1 MPPIVLALALALLLA
16 APFAFLAGT
25 RGGRFRAMPG
35 WLGFWVFFGALLVC
49 LSRAPLA
56 VSLPFLGAMMF
67 AGLKQ
72 YLFLAPVRP
81 HDRWAIAVA
90 YLFIPG
96 ALIPAYLDSLLLFES
111 VVSVGLL
118 FLVPVLLSL
127 GAKQAGLFDS
137 MGRLYLGV
145 LLFIFGGGHLGFLAH
160 EPRGTLELFAILVLV
175 AELPQRLV
183 GRPRP
188 GQILR
193 ATSGVLAAFGLD
205 AAIGVWLGP
214 LAGLGR
220 ERGLGAGLLVAAV
233 VTLGAVLAD
242 AAAED
247 LSLDAAATRLGR
259 GAFLDRALPALYAAP
274 AYYLYL
280 IHTV

>member
-1 MPPIVLALALALLLA
+1 MPTIVLALALALLLA

-56 VSLPFLGAMMF
+56 ISFPFLGAMMF

-72 YLFLAPVRP
+72 YFFLAPVRP

-96 ALIPAYLDSLLLFES
+96 ALVPAYLDSLVLFES
-111 VVSVGLL
+111 LVSVGL
-118 FLVPVLLSL
+118 FLLLPMLLSL

-145 LLFIFGGGHLGFLAH
+145 LLFVFGGGHLGLLAH
-160 EPRGTLELFAILVLV
+160 KPPGTLELFAILVLG

-188 GQILR
+188 GEILR
-193 ATSGVLAAFGLD
+193 AASGVVIAFGLG
-205 AAIGVWLGP
+205 AAIGYWLGP
-214 LAGLGR
+214 LAGIGR
-220 ERGLGAGLLVAAV
+220 QPGLVAGLLVAGS
-233 VTLGAVLAD
+233 VTLGAILAD

-274 AYYLYL
+274 VYYLHL
-280 IHTV
+280 VHSS